1 MLTEEEIKE
10 LKKLPTELREKIE
23 SIFSNPNFNA
33 WKAVRNQID
42 AICNELIDAP
52 KIIEEEIDYAKYASF
67 DNVDKIIQ
75 AIAATSRGKS
85 ETALKWM
92 KEMEDLVKA
101 ERNLWDKLTPQEKEL
116 SVEPTLENISKEL
129 KSHGK

>member
-1 MLTEEEIKE
+1 MLTEEEQKE
-10 LKKLPTELREKIE
+10 LKKLSPELREKILKIFE
-23 SIFSNPNFNA
+23 SPNFSA
-33 WKAVRNQID
+33 WKAVRTQID
-42 AICNELIDAP
+42 AICNELIESP
-52 KIIEEEIDYAKYASF
+52 KIIEEDIDYEKYAAF

-101 ERNLWDKLTPQEKEL
+101 ERNLFEKLTPEEKEL
-116 SVEPTLENISKEL
+116 AQEPTLENISKAEKL
-129 KSHGK
+129 QR